1 MYAMMFTRQAIKQSI
16 LYFYAIEMLPLDKPL
31 YKKKHRLYTRWILKV
46 PHHPS

>member
-16 LYFYAIEMLPLDKPL
+16 LYFYAIEMLPLDKSL
-31 YKKKHRLYTRWILKV
+31 YKKNTVFIQGGLKV